1 MFLKQLR
8 YMYENRLFRE
18 NISVSFRE
26 IKNNVCG
33 FHIVFHRFFESVY
46 FSLHLF
52 CEFFASQNVK
62 KRIFCDNKC
71 LC

>member
-26 IKNNVCG
+26 IKTAPAV
-33 FHIVFHRFFESVY
+33 ST
-46 FSLHLF
+46 
-52 CEFFASQNVK
+52 
-62 KRIFCDNKC
+62 
-71 LC
+71 